1 MIDLFENVSLYINR
15 RMCIKVI
22 KVCQCLMDDVPDKL
36 KTQETYIKV
45 VDCNPWQLKYVPN
58 QLKTQG
64 TYERAAEES
73 PRLLKY
79 VLDHLK
85 RRRFVKKRLRKNHVI
100 GICTRPP

>member
-79 VLDHLK
+79 VPDHLK